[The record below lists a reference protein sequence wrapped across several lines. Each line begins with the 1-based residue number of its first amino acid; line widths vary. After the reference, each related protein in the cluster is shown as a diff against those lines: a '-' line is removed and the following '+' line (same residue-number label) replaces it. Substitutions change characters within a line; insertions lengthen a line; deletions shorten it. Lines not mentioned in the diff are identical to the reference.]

1 MDELRVVVDVLRYVV
16 ALALVATLPPALLF
30 WVIVHPCAR
39 FWRRLGAGWTYAIL
53 IPPLIGLA
61 FFIATFRDRVLLVD
75 YGFNPWTA
83 AAGAL
88 LLVAAGSI
96 WHRHRKQL
104 TLRTLIGL
112 PELSGE
118 PGKLLSD
125 GIYARVRHPR
135 YLEVA
140 LGVGAW
146 ALFCNYHTLYT
157 WALLALPAL
166 WLIVVLEERELKQRF
181 GEAYEEYAR
190 RVPRFWP
197 RRRGRAR

>member
-1 MDELRVVVDVLRYVV
+1 MSEDFRAGIDLARYVI

-30 WVIVHPCAR
+30 WLIVHPLVR
-39 FWRRLGAGWTYAIL
+39 FWRRLGPGWTYTLL

-61 FFIATFRDRVLLVD
+61 LWIASFRERLLLVE
-75 YGFNPWTA
+75 YGFNAWTTGIGA
-83 AAGAL
+83 MLFAGGATL
-88 LLVAAGSI
+88 
-96 WHRHRKQL
+96 WHRHRRQL

-118 PGKLLSD
+118 PGRLLTE
-125 GIYARVRHPR
+125 GIYARIRHPR

-140 LGVGAW
+140 LGVSAW
-146 ALFCNYHTLYT
+146 ALFSNYHALYT
-157 WALLALPAL
+157 WALLALPVL

-181 GEAYEEYAR
+181 GAAYEDYAR

-197 RRRGRAR
+197 ARR